1 MGLKEKTDHVVQVMK
16 RTKEDWVATKP
27 ENTDLAI
34 YLHFYRGD
42 NLVATVVCPL
52 DRDTALKA
60 GMIGARGFNAD
71 TMAATFEG
79 YHSNLPDSPVTGKP
93 WKHMEMQY
101 LAQTSQEAIEK
112 HWVNECLTT
121 SVHERGGGFAMH
133 SQSFI
138 VRDDKVEW
146 LETDLELVTDDDT
159 RGQGVM
165 FDYLQQSMAAPTVME
180 QIKADGSTASKLM
193 LALINDPQA
202 QLFHSDIATIS
213 ALKDKELATAVML
226 TAEPGSDREQ
236 WITERFGP
244 PAGA

>member
-1 MGLKEKTDHVVQVMK
+1 VDLKEKTDHVVEVMR

-27 ENTDLAI
+27 ENPDLAI

-42 NLVATVVCPL
+42 DLIATVICPL

-60 GMIGARGFNAD
+60 GMIGARGFCAD
-71 TMAATFEG
+71 TMTATFEG
-79 YHSNLPDSPVTGKP
+79 YHSNLPESPITGKP

-121 SVHERGGGFAMH
+121 SSHERGGGFAVS

-138 VRDDKVEW
+138 IRDDKVEW
-146 LETDLELVTDDDT
+146 LDKDLELVSKDG
-159 RGQGVM
+159 RGEGVM
-165 FDYLQQSMAAPTVME
+165 FDYLQRSMSEPTVME
-180 QIKADGSTASKLM
+180 TIKNDGSKVSKLM
-193 LALINDPQA
+193 LALISDPEA

-213 ALKDKELATAVML
+213 ALKEKQLATAVVL
-226 TAEPGSDREQ
+226 SARSGSEREQ
-236 WITERFGP
+236 WLTERYGP
-244 PAGA
+244 SGQAY

>member
-1 MGLKEKTDHVVQVMK
+1 VSLKEKTDHVVEVMR
-16 RTKEDWVATKP
+16 RTKDDWVATRP

-42 NLVATVVCPL
+42 DLVATVVCPL
-52 DRDTALKA
+52 DRDTALQA
-60 GMIGARGFNAD
+60 GMIGAKGFCAD
-71 TMAATFEG
+71 TMTATFEG
-79 YHSNLPDSPVTGKP
+79 YHSHLPESPVTGKP

-121 SVHERGGGFAMH
+121 SAHQRGGGFAMY

-138 VRDDKVEW
+138 VRGDKVEW
-146 LETDLELVTDDDT
+146 LETDFDLVTNDET
-159 RGQGVM
+159 KGEGIM

-180 QIKADGSTASKLM
+180 QIKADGSPASKLM
-193 LALINDPQA
+193 LSLISDPET

-213 ALKDKELATAVML
+213 ALKDKQLATAVVL
-226 TAEPGSDREQ
+226 AAPSGSAREQ

-244 PAGA
+244 SAEA